1 MELLRKHNSSKNL
14 ALKFHFYQNGCPK
27 IISLKIA
34 QIWVHCDLLR
44 FLNRAFVTEQR
55 FGFLFST
62 DDLCSLSGPI
72 LTSSSHHP
80 AMYHEGMLLQ
90 LFAAKEKTACLF
102 FFFPKWPKI
111 NVSSSEY
118 FCSIAQVK
126 GKDSWLKL
134 VYTVQKNNKKW
145 LLQVAQILI
154 S

>member
-1 MELLRKHNSSKNL
+1 MPIDNFFHQKSGIFVRNTVFFNVITLIVCLISVDWNCWGSITVQKTLLSNFIFIRMD
-14 ALKFHFYQNGCPK
+14 ALKLFL
-27 IISLKIA
+27 LKIA
-34 QIWVHCDLLR
+34 QIWVNCDPLR

-102 FFFPKWPKI
+102 FFFSPSGPK
-111 NVSSSEY
+111 
-118 FCSIAQVK
+118 
-126 GKDSWLKL
+126 
-134 VYTVQKNNKKW
+134 
-145 LLQVAQILI
+145 
-154 S
+154 